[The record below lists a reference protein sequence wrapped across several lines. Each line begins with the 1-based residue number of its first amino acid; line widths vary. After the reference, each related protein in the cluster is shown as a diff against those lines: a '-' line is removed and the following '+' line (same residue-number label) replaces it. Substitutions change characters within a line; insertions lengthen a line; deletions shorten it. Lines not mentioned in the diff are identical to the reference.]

1 MDIPG
6 AKKGIRLR
14 TVVIG
19 INAEMYALHRN
30 AVSKDSGEPMSRH
43 ITKYMAAATNPETTM
58 TIVSMRI
65 KDTES
70 ISSSTGCSPTYKAH
84 NNHKNERFHISPRS
98 GHNLK
103 KMNRRRNHPDSSSEN
118 TEQIKP

>member
-70 ISSSTGCSPTYKAH
+70 ISSSTGCSPTYPKPAWSDAPI
-84 NNHKNERFHISPRS
+84 KPITTIKMS
-98 GHNLK
+98 GSTYPPALGITLK
-103 KMNRRRNHPDSSSEN
+103 K
-118 TEQIKP
+118 